1 MKDTLEFVFIL
12 DQSGSMSGLEE
23 DTIGGFNSIL
33 EKQRDNKENDVV
45 VSVVLFNNKTDVI
58 YNRVPIEDVK
68 PLSKSQYVV
77 GGSTALLDAVGGAID
92 HIVRVHLLLGKKD
105 QPSKT
110 MFVITTD
117 GQENSS
123 RRFSKH
129 TIHRMVSEKQEDGWE
144 FMFLG
149 ANIDAYKSAKEYG
162 FRSERVSN
170 YMHDGEGVRNLYESL
185 NVAVSDL
192 RTSKKIRDSWKQDVE
207 SDYAKRSGKYGS
219 K

>member
-1 MKDTLEFVFIL
+1 MKDTLELVFIL
-12 DQSGSMSGLEE
+12 DQSGSMLGLES

-33 EKQRDNKENDVV
+33 EKQKENKENDVV
-45 VSVVLFNNKTDVI
+45 VSVVLFNNKTSVI

-68 PLSKSQYVV
+68 PLDKKQYVV

-92 HIVRVHLLLGKKD
+92 HILRVHNLLGQND
-105 QPSKT
+105 QPNKT

-117 GQENSS
+117 GQENAS

-129 TIHRMVSEKQEDGWE
+129 AIHRMVSEKQEEGWE

-149 ANIDAYKSAKEYG
+149 ANIDSYKSARDYG
-162 FRSERVSN
+162 FKRERVSN
-170 YMHDGEGVRNLYESL
+170 YMHDSEGVRNLYASL
-185 NVAVSDL
+185 NEAVSDL

-207 SDYAKRSGKYGS
+207 NDYMKRVGRQSS